1 MTSTTPSHPRVRF
14 APSPTGYLHVGG
26 ARTALFNWLYAR
38 HTNGTFILRIEDT
51 DASRNTPQALSVIF
65 ENLRW
70 LGLDWDEGP
79 LPDGRTIGPFGPY
92 FQSQRK
98 DIYEAYCK
106 KLIDKEM
113 AYIKEGA
120 VLFRMP
126 RKRIIVPDIICGD
139 IYFDCTLE
147 KDFVIRRKDGSFVF
161 HLVNVVDDCE
171 MKISH
176 VIRGEDH
183 LSNTPKHIAIFES
196 LGIKPPLY
204 AHIPLI
210 LNPEGSKMSKRDK
223 GSSVQEYI
231 DEGYLPKA
239 FRNYLCLLGWSIK
252 ENREIFDIEEA
263 IAKFDLTQIHRSN
276 ARFNRQ
282 KLLWI
287 NGEYM
292 RTMPLDE
299 LFPHA
304 LSWLKKAGLIDDHYD
319 NIPFLKG
326 AIAIVREKVKTGK
339 ELIDWMKP
347 LLSDQIEYNEAV
359 LQQYLDNEGKN
370 ILKEAFPYLE
380 KVSPFQAKELEETI
394 KSLAMKNGRK
404 TADYIH
410 RLRVALT
417 GRTVGPSLY
426 PMLEVL
432 GKEKVLYRLHK
443 VLFEH
448 E

>member
-1 MTSTTPSHPRVRF
+1 MNKMTPRVRF
-14 APSPTGYLHVGG
+14 APSPTGFLHVGG

-38 HTNGTFILRIEDT
+38 HFEGTFILRIEDT
-51 DASRNTPQALSVIF
+51 DTSRNTPQALSVIF
-65 ENLRW
+65 DNLKW

-79 LPDGRTIGPFGPY
+79 MPDGKTLGQFGPY

-98 DIYEAYCK
+98 EIYTDYCNR
-106 KLIDKEM
+106 LIAQGF
-113 AYIKEGA
+113 AYIKDEA
-120 VLFRMP
+120 VYFKMP

-161 HLVNVVDDCE
+161 HLVNVVDDAE

-183 LSNTPKHIAIFES
+183 LSNTPKHIALFEA
-196 LGIKPPLY
+196 LGMTPPLY

-210 LNPEGSKMSKRDK
+210 LNPGGTKMSKRDK

-231 DEGYLPKA
+231 DEGFLPKA
-239 FRNYLCLLGWSIK
+239 FRNYLCLLGWSLK

-263 IAKFDLTQIHRSN
+263 IAKFDLPQIHRSN
-276 ARFNRQ
+276 ARFNYP

-287 NGEYM
+287 NSEYM
-292 RTMPLDE
+292 HSLPLDE
-299 LFPHA
+299 LYPHA
-304 LSWLKKAGLIDDHYD
+304 FFWLEKAGLIDNNTD
-319 NIPFLKG
+319 PSFLKK
-326 AIAIVREKVKTGK
+326 AIGIVREKVKTGK
-339 ELIDWMKP
+339 ELVHWIKP
-347 LLSDQIEYNEAV
+347 LLTDSIEYEDEIF
-359 LQQYLDNEGKN
+359 QQYLDDNGKK
-370 ILKEAFPYLE
+370 ILAEVIPYLE
-380 KVSPFQAKELEETI
+380 KISSFESKELEETI
-394 KSLAMKNGRK
+394 KDLALKRGRK

-426 PMLEVL
+426 PMLAVL
-432 GKEKVLYRLHK
+432 GKNRVLNRLYKVVFLK
-443 VLFEH
+443 E
-448 E
+448 